1 MRIEQLHLENF
12 RNILCADLTFCDGVN
27 VLFGKNAQGKTNLA
41 ESISLFSQGRSFRY
55 AKEKEMMR
63 FGSELTKMSLTY
75 HDKNACH
82 TLAYHFTPKK
92 RYCKKNNAPLTKVS
106 ELVGKLQTVIFS
118 PSHLSLVSGEPQLR
132 RNFLDMA
139 LLPFSP
145 THIDDLR
152 RYKRILEQKNAYLKQ
167 CEQTGQY
174 DDNYEQ
180 SLRVQL
186 REYGVKIAARRKAYL
201 AQVQTE
207 ANRILSELSD
217 GKEQL
222 QLLYK
227 GPSTEEAY
235 IEKEIRLQEAE
246 HARATSLY
254 GAHRDDFTILLNG
267 YDAKDYASQGQ
278 QRSIALAFKLAEGEL
293 LYEKEKEYPVFLLDD
308 IFSELDEHRK
318 RYVMQGLCNR
328 QVILTTCDESVKNMW
343 ENACVYYVENGVFTK
358 ERG

>member
-1 MRIEQLHLENF
+1 MRIETLLLENF

-55 AKEKEMMR
+55 AKEKEMIH
-63 FGSELTKMSLTY
+63 FGSDITKMSLCY
-75 HDKNACH
+75 YDKNGRQ
-82 TLAYHFTPKK
+82 TLEYNFTPKK

-167 CEQTGQY
+167 CEACGRY
-174 DDNYEQ
+174 DEVYEQ
-180 SLRVQL
+180 SLRAQL

-201 AQVQTE
+201 EQVQNE

-217 GKEQL
+217 GKEQV

-227 GPSTEEAY
+227 GPSTEEEY
-235 IEKEIRLQEAE
+235 KEKEIRLKEAE
-246 HARATSLY
+246 HARSVTLY
-254 GAHRDDFTILLNG
+254 GAHRDDFEILLNG
-267 YDAKDYASQGQ
+267 NCAKDYASQGQ
-278 QRSIALAFKLAEGEL
+278 QRSIALSLKLAEGEL
-293 LYEKEKEYPVFLLDD
+293 LYQNEKEYPVFLLDD

-318 RYVMQGLCNR
+318 RYVMQGLSHR

-343 ENACVYYVENGVFTK
+343 ENACVYYVEDGVFTK